1 MFSGEIG
8 RHGDGH
14 LLSLHIASYAGDG
27 GKSLTE
33 SVVQVQVLPEQIFA
47 SMLELVDKGDL
58 KSPGIK
64 PVRVRVSFDAPNC
77 ALSNYKYSYIVGD
90 WNEYLQTLS

>member
-1 MFSGEIG
+1 MFEPSVGTRVSKAETG
-8 RHGDGH
+8 ATD
-14 LLSLHIASYAGDG
+14 LS
-27 GKSLTE
+27 
-33 SVVQVQVLPEQIFA
+33 VQVQVLPEQIFA

>member
-1 MFSGEIG
+1 MFSVEIG

-14 LLSLHIASYAGDG
+14 LLSSHIASYAGDG

-33 SVVQVQVLPEQIFA
+33 SVVQVQVLPEQVFA

-64 PVRVRVSFDAPNC
+64 HPYEFESRSTHQSPYSVMDSTRSF
-77 ALSNYKYSYIVGD
+77 
-90 WNEYLQTLS
+90 